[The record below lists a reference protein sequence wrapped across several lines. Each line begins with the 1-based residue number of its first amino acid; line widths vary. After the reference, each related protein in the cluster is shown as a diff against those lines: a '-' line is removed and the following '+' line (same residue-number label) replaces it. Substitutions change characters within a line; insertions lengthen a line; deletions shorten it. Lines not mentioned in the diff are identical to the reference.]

1 MGLGAA
7 VFLFPNMDSITSLAV
22 LISLLAFIAGWV
34 AQGRRFSYVGM
45 QIAFSFY
52 LVAFEG
58 FSAPTKL
65 APPRDRLVGI
75 LVALVIMWI
84 VFDQI
89 WPVRTVNVMRRALAT
104 LLEDG
109 AELFRL
115 PERTMPCSSVSN
127 ESNRLRDQVGKTVA
141 ALRTMNDAVEYEFGP
156 DREAHI
162 QTSQTTL
169 RAALTAVALFW
180 NQTVFLNHKRE
191 HDLFYDP
198 RLVELRH
205 RIAATMDAM
214 ANSVV
219 QVKAFVKPD
228 DSQLLNASHFED
240 PRHRDYA
247 ENTLTRLREL
257 QNYVRSIDA
266 G

>member
-1 MGLGAA
+1 
-7 VFLFPNMDSITSLAV
+7 
-22 LISLLAFIAGWV
+22 
-34 AQGRRFSYVGM
+34 M

-75 LVALVIMWI
+75 LLALVVMWI

-104 LLEDG
+104 LLQD
-109 AELFRL
+109 
-115 PERTMPCSSVSN
+115 
-127 ESNRLRDQVGKTVA
+127 KTVA

-162 QTSQTTL
+162 QTSQTIL

-180 NQTVFLNHKRE
+180 NQTVFLYHKRE
-191 HDLFYDP
+191 HDLLYDP
-198 RLVELRH
+198 RLVGLRH
-205 RIAATMDAM
+205 GIAATMDAM

-219 QVKAFVKPD
+219 QAKVIVTPD
-228 DSQLLNASHFED
+228 DSQRLNASHFED
-240 PRHRDYA
+240 PTHRDYA
-247 ENTLTRLREL
+247 ENALTRLQEL
-257 QNYVRSIDA
+257 QNYVRSID
-266 G
+266 GG